1 MSNLN
6 GMRVALLEGRMTSEL
21 ANLVQ
26 RFGGIPICV
35 PAVREQALESHK
47 AVAAFIDSLT
57 RNEFEAVF
65 FLTGVGVKTL
75 LREAEKL
82 SRLDEL
88 LTGLK
93 NVMTVCRGPKPS
105 SVLKSTGIQVS
116 INAKEP
122 YTTNELL
129 EAISALELKD
139 KRVAL
144 LHYGDRST
152 ALAEALEERGA
163 ILGELY
169 LYLWRL
175 PEDLEPLQKLVAEI
189 IEGRVDAVAFT
200 SQIQAIHLFRIA
212 GDLKQEEE
220 LKSALNTKTIVVS
233 IGPTCTASLQQLGV
247 EPQVIPEHPK
257 MGHMVSALAQFQESK
272 KSDVP

>member
-1 MSNLN
+1 
-6 GMRVALLEGRMTSEL
+6 MRVALLEGRMTSEL

-26 RFGGIPICV
+26 RFGGNPYCV
-35 PAVREQALESHK
+35 PAVREQAIEGSEP
-47 AVAAFIDSLT
+47 VAAFIDRLT
-57 RNEFEAVF
+57 RNQFEAVF

-82 SRLDEL
+82 TRLDEL
-88 LTGLK
+88 LMGLK

-105 SVLKSTGIQVS
+105 SVLKSNGIQIS
-116 INAKEP
+116 ICAREP
-122 YTTNELL
+122 FTTNELL
-129 EAISALELKD
+129 AAIAEVDLQD

-152 ALAEALEERGA
+152 VLAEALQSRGA
-163 ILGELY
+163 ILDELY
-169 LYLWRL
+169 LYLWML
-175 PEDLEPLQKLVAEI
+175 PEDLQPLQNLVGEI

-212 GDLKQEEE
+212 GELQLEDE
-220 LKSALNTKTIVVS
+220 LKNALNTKTIVVS
-233 IGPTCTASLQQLGV
+233 IGPTCTATLQQLGV

-257 MGHMVSALAQFQESK
+257 MGHMISALAQHLESI